1 MKKLIPK
8 SRFIGQETTA
18 DSVKSR
24 IRMSGTDKDNTMLL
38 ARCEQ
43 AWLNLKDF
51 RDTRL
56 RNIRYVFGDQW
67 GDYVNDGKHGMV
79 KERERISRRTGGIV
93 LQNNHLIKIV
103 NTVAGLYAKTSTLPV
118 CFARQK
124 NADIKSRMMTNALQ
138 TNWENNQMRDL
149 LTSQMYEFIC
159 GGLSVVSEEWS
170 SHNGVEDSY
179 TYFVNPSYFFF
190 ESKAN
195 DPRHWDDSLIG
206 EIRDYTLGE
215 LAAELADSEYDYRQ
229 LEDIYAPWINR
240 FDTSSVPQTERYKE
254 ECFDMPPAPNLCRTY
269 HVWTLENKPRYRC
282 VDIMDTENPLYRIDT
297 DQLKYIKQEND
308 ERLRMGMEQGIP
320 QDEIPLIEYRYIIDQ
335 YWHFQMLAPD
345 GRVLTEYDSPFE
357 HRSHPY
363 VYKLHY
369 FINGNII
376 PFISVAIDQQR
387 YINRL
392 IMLYDLLINASVKGI
407 KMIPKDCVPPE
418 MTERE
423 FAERFIE
430 IGEFIFYEPSKTGSK
445 PEVITTNSTN
455 IGIAEMLQVQL
466 GFINDITS
474 VSEALQGKT
483 PAGNTAAQRYAMEM
497 NNSTTSISSLLT
509 KFSTF
514 ENEIAKKKVK
524 TIHQYYQSPRNIS
537 MSNSSGY
544 AQYGEYDPKEVQDI
558 DFSVAIK
565 ESTESPVSR
574 MMINDLLKE
583 LWTAGVISAEQML
596 KHSYYP
602 GSDDI
607 LQEIRSQREALEQ
620 GTGLHQVVQHL
631 PQGQSIDA
639 NAVRQLQMALSA

>member
-1 MKKLIPK
+1 MKRLIPK
-8 SRFIGQETTA
+8 SYFTDRETTA

-24 IRMSGTDKDNTMLL
+24 IRMTGTDKDNSILL
-38 ARCEQ
+38 SRCEQ
-43 AWLNLKDF
+43 AWLNLKEF

-67 GDYVNDGKHGMV
+67 GDYVNDGKRMV
-79 KERERISRRTGGIV
+79 KERERIAKRTGGIV

-118 CFARQK
+118 CFARK
-124 NADIKSRMMTNALQ
+124 KDADVKSRMMTNALQ
-138 TNWENNQMRDL
+138 TNWENNLMRDL

-159 GGLSVVSEEWS
+159 GGMSVVSEEWS

-195 DPRHWDDSLIG
+195 DPRHWDTSLIG
-206 EIRDYTLGE
+206 EIKDYTLGE
-215 LAAELADSEYDYRQ
+215 LASELAESEYDYRQ
-229 LEDIYAPWINR
+229 LEEIYAPYINQ
-240 FDTSSVPQTERYKE
+240 FDTASFQQTDRYKE
-254 ECFDMPPAPNLCRTY
+254 ESFNNPPAPNLCRTY

-282 VDIMDTENPLYRIDT
+282 VDIMDTENPLYRIEP
-297 DQLKYIKQEND
+297 DQLKYVKQEN
-308 ERLRMGMEQGIP
+308 ESRIRMGLAQGMP
-320 QDEIPLIEYRYIIDQ
+320 EEEIPLIEYKYIIDQ

-369 FINGNII
+369 FINGGIV

-387 YINRL
+387 YVNRL
-392 IMLYDLLINASVKGI
+392 ITLYDLAINSSVKGI
-407 KMIPKDCVPPE
+407 KMIPKECVPPR

-423 FAERFIE
+423 FAEKFIE
-430 IGEFIFYEPSKTGSK
+430 IGEFIFYEPSKHGAK

-455 IGIAEMLQVQL
+455 IGIAEMLQLQL

-483 PAGNTAAQRYAMEM
+483 PSGNTAAQRYAMEM

-514 ENEIAKKKVK
+514 EHEIAEKKMK
-524 TIHQYYQSPRNIS
+524 TIHQYYQSPRDIS
-537 MSNSSGY
+537 LKNSSGY
-544 AQYGEYDPKEVQDI
+544 AQYSEYDPKEVQDI

-565 ESTESPVSR
+565 ESVESPVSR
-574 MMINDLLKE
+574 MMMNDLLKE
-583 LWTAGVISAEQML
+583 LWSAGAINAEQML
-596 KHSYYP
+596 QHSYYP

-607 LQEIRSQREALEQ
+607 LQELRSQREAVSQ
-620 GTGLHQVVQHL
+620 GADLQQVSAQPGQQ
-631 PQGQSIDA
+631 PQGADP
-639 NAVRQLQMALSA
+639 NTVRQLQMALAS